1 MPAGQK
7 PLRIAIFSDSCL
19 PILNG
24 VSVSI
29 DALVRELRR
38 QGHSVHIFTAS
49 HFRHKDSDP
58 NSYRFPATETPWTKG
73 YPLAFPPFYPMV
85 HFFRKHK
92 FDIVHTHT
100 PWTIGFVGMRW
111 AQSHGI
117 PIVSTYHT
125 HYDKYTHYIPF
136 VPKRYLRYKIAKHTN
151 YYYNRVAHVITPS
164 DASKRWL
171 LRHSIHTPISVIP
184 TGTPSRRPLTREGV
198 REQLG
203 IDPKKRILLYVGRI
217 AKEKN
222 MEVLFHAA
230 AKIFE
235 THKDAEFWLVG
246 DGPYRDSAV
255 ELARNLNMGDRTNFV
270 GFVERQEV
278 DKFYACADIFLFGS
292 MTETQGLVVSE
303 AMSYGLPCVVVTGGG
318 ASASIIDGE
327 NGYIVRNDADEIR
340 HHVNQMLTD
349 QDLYERISKASK
361 LTVQGLTIESMTKAV
376 LSVYAQVL
384 HEHAVHGTESP
395 DDGDFLYRK

>member
-1 MPAGQK
+1 MGHK

-29 DALVRELRR
+29 EALVRELRR

-136 VPKRYLRYKIAKHTN
+136 FPKRYLRYKIAKHTN

-171 LRHSIHTPISVIP
+171 LRHSIHAPISVIP
-184 TGTPSRRPLTREGV
+184 TGTPARRQVDRAV
-198 REQLG
+198 MRDQLG
-203 IDPKKRILLYVGRI
+203 MDPEKKILLYVGRV
-217 AKEKN
+217 AREKN
-222 MEVLFHAA
+222 LEVLFRAA

-235 THKDAEFWLVG
+235 THKEAEFWIVG
-246 DGPYRDSAV
+246 DGPYREAAV
-255 ELARNLNMGDRTNFV
+255 ELARSLNIGDRTNFV
-270 GFVERQEV
+270 GFVERNDV
-278 DKFYACADIFLFGS
+278 DKFYACADIFMFGS

-303 AMSYGLPCVVVTGGG
+303 AMSYGLPCVVVAGGG

-327 NGYIVRNDADEIR
+327 NGFIVKNDPEAICER
-340 HHVNQMLTD
+340 VRELLAYPL
-349 QDLYERISKASK
+349 LYEKISAASV
-361 LTVQGLTIESMTKAV
+361 LTVQDFTMEAMTNAV
-376 LSVYAQVL
+376 LNVYAQVL
-384 HEHAVHGTESP
+384 DEHASHGPETP
-395 DDGDFLYRK
+395 DDGDFLFRK